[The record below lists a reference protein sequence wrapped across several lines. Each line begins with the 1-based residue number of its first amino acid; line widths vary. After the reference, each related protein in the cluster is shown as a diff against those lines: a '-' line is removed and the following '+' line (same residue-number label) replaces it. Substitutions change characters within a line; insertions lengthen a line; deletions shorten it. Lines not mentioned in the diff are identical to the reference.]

1 MKQTFVIALI
11 LVIGIVSG
19 CKNNNTL
26 NSKNMSEL
34 PKFKYQPNALKL
46 GIIEKKNIDCPVC
59 EKNRDYAYSG
69 GIYAIEEVEF
79 ICPWCVADGS
89 AAAKYDGMYIDDA
102 SCEEVSD
109 QNKLTELVTKTPNYV
124 SWQQEVWLA
133 HHDDYCSFEKY
144 VGWKEIEHLKENL
157 SDDIERIKSEYG
169 LSQSEFEQYL
179 VNDGGMQGYL
189 FKCLH
194 CDQHRLHIDTN

>member
-1 MKQTFVIALI
+1 MT
-11 LVIGIVSG
+11 
-19 CKNNNTL
+19 
-26 NSKNMSEL
+26 EL
-34 PKFKYQPNALKL
+34 PNFKYQPNALKL

-59 EKNRDYAYSG
+59 LKNREYAYSG
-69 GIYAIEEVEF
+69 GIYAVEEVEF
-79 ICPWCVADGS
+79 ICPWCIADGS
-89 AAAKYDGMYIDDA
+89 ASEKYDGMYIDDA

-109 QNKLTELVTKTPNYV
+109 QSKLTELVTRTPKYI